1 MYYVCSKYA
10 IIFVQ
15 VSGAYSKTWSF
26 REDTLLAV
34 YKLLQ
39 QLPLDT
45 SKEDLRTNVKAAL
58 FLINRSVKG

>member
-1 MYYVCSKYA
+1 LREAATV
-10 IIFVQ
+10 IDVFGLPL

-39 QLPLDT
+39 QLPVDT
-45 SKEDLRTNVKAAL
+45 SKEDP
-58 FLINRSVKG
+58 FSIEIIHI